1 MLVNMDNSVI
11 LVVFLK
17 IRVWGFLCF
26 CLFLH
31 FSSYFKWNSEF
42 LVRIWILY
50 FFFYPVTVVAFL
62 EISQVSKHFSPKSHT
77 WRIQIFLSSYFHCMS
92 LPCVETSLGVGLNY
106 IANLSGCDQCIYS
119 LFIFHI
125 QVLCKLV
132 WFRVTFQLLY
142 CHIHNVDDSVIS
154 LGTFDK
160 LWPTNISW
168 FWGSVIVWSTITI
181 L

>member
-1 MLVNMDNSVI
+1 MFVFAFFFISLHI
-11 LVVFLK
+11 LNETQK
-17 IRVWGFLCF
+17 SW
-26 CLFLH
+26 
-31 FSSYFKWNSEF
+31 SEF
-42 LVRIWILY
+42 ESFIS
-50 FFFYPVTVVAFL
+50 FFYPITVVAFL

-92 LPCVETSLGVGLNY
+92 LPCVETTLGVGLNY

-142 CHIHNVDDSVIS
+142 CHSHNVDDSVIS
-154 LGTFDK
+154 LGTFDR
-160 LWPTNISW
+160 L
-168 FWGSVIVWSTITI
+168 
-181 L
+181 